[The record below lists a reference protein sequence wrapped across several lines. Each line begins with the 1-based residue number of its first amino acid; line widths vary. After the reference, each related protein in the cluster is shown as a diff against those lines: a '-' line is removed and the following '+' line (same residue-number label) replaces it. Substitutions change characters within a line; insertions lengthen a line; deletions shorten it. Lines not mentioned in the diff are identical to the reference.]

1 MIPTRPLAA
10 FALSAL
16 AAPALAQSDVWIVDE
31 AGGSGSDFTLLG
43 DAITAAADGDV
54 LVFRPGYYYINPFLP
69 QPIEKGLTL
78 VAESEARL
86 ARLDVRNL
94 APGQT
99 LTIRGFHAT
108 TTLIELTSCAGTVW
122 LEDLTFVPDVG
133 IPEFFDVAADDCAA
147 VVVNRCDLR
156 GLPFVGISRPALR
169 AYSSSVHVYD
179 SVLTGGAGHVLAME
193 PGTVG
198 LLLQDSSC
206 FAQGTA
212 FVPGALG
219 TEAAKQTGA
228 SDSIVLDTEGD
239 FVVDGGTHAQ
249 LAGTK
254 RSFEAT
260 AIAREGESVTMSWAG
275 APGEIA
281 VMNLS
286 LSASGFY
293 LPQYH
298 GSGVI
303 GLPLFLVQGVGVIP
317 ASGETSVQV
326 PIPELGAGVE
336 GLVVYAQGSFADL
349 SAGAIRLGGGSAIV
363 LLDQAL

>member
-1 MIPTRPLAA
+1 
-10 FALSAL
+10 
-16 AAPALAQSDVWIVDE
+16 
-31 AGGSGSDFTLLG
+31 
-43 DAITAAADGDV
+43 
-54 LVFRPGYYYINPFLP
+54 
-69 QPIEKGLTL
+69 
-78 VAESEARL
+78 
-86 ARLDVRNL
+86 
-94 APGQT
+94 
-99 LTIRGFHAT
+99 
-108 TTLIELTSCAGTVW
+108 
-122 LEDLTFVPDVG
+122 
-133 IPEFFDVAADDCAA
+133 
-147 VVVNRCDLR
+147 
-156 GLPFVGISRPALR
+156 
-169 AYSSSVHVYD
+169 
-179 SVLTGGAGHVLAME
+179 ME